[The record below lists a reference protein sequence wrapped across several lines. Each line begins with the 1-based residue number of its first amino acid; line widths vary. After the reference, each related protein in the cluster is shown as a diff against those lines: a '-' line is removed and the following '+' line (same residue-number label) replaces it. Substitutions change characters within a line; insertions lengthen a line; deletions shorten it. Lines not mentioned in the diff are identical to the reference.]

1 MTARPVVRRL
11 PDIPTQVDN
20 NFENVHVGYVL
31 GLHVSVGH
39 ILYLHMLHYVF
50 VVNVLGLAFLFDSNR
65 FESIHIDVRL
75 NRFSPS
81 ESIQKS
87 CDNRFQS
94 SVRIDYGLQLLCYDS
109 FSI

>member
-1 MTARPVVRRL
+1 MIASLINTFR
-11 PDIPTQVDN
+11 DSYTKCSSHN
-20 NFENVHVGYVL
+20 YVA
-31 GLHVSVGH
+31 HFRH
-39 ILYLHMLHYVF
+39 ISNEVT
-50 VVNVLGLAFLFDSNR
+50 VGLAFLFDSNR

-94 SVRIDYGLQLLCYDS
+94 SVRIDYGLQLHCYDS

>member
-1 MTARPVVRRL
+1 MWTILIFYFYA
-11 PDIPTQVDN
+11 DN
-20 NFENVHVGYVL
+20 L
-31 GLHVSVGH
+31 KVSTIVSRTG
-39 ILYLHMLHYVF
+39 VF
-50 VVNVLGLAFLFDSNR
+50 IR